1 MSAGKANCLVCG
13 ESIVYWEEARA
24 VTCCVC
30 GKEETGRCVCAEGH
44 YVCDACHRAG
54 GVDWVMERCL
64 STGSTDP
71 VAIAV
76 EMMDNQAVYPNGPE
90 HHTLF
95 GAALQV
101 LRSQRKSA

>member
-1 MSAGKANCLVCG
+1 MRGK
-13 ESIVYWEEARA
+13 EEAGHC
-24 VTCCVC
+24 VCTDGHCVC
-30 GKEETGRCVCAEGH
+30 G
-44 YVCDACHRAG
+44 ACRRSVD
-54 GVDWVMERCL
+54 VDWVMERCL
-64 STGSTDP
+64 STSSADP